1 MKERTEVAWEILN
14 SVGKKNCK
22 HLNSFLDDWTKGLY
36 VILRIIDKA
45 ETEVVAG
52 DISNALN
59 VSTARIAVA
68 LATLEAKKWINKHK
82 STLDARKTVV
92 ELTPLGREVLR
103 HQEEKLVLII
113 KSYLDKLNDE
123 EVMQLLNI
131 IKKTI

>member
-1 MKERTEVAWEILN
+1 MKERTEIAWEILN

-22 HLNSFLDDWTKGLY
+22 HLTSFLDDWTKGLY
-36 VILRIIDKA
+36 VILRIIDKS

-68 LATLEAKKWINKHK
+68 LATLEAKKWVKKHK
-82 STLDARKTVV
+82 SALDARKTVV
-92 ELTPLGREVLR
+92 ELTPLGCEVLR
-103 HQEEKLVLII
+103 IQEEKLIVII

-131 IKKTI
+131 IKKTM